1 MSKKNHD
8 QFFIKKKNEREATLI
23 KTKKRACLGLEKKK
37 NKQNKTKTKMLPK
50 TKHKQKV
57 TLCPRQKE

>member
-8 QFFIKKKNEREATLI
+8 QFKRKKFEREATLI

-37 NKQNKTKTKMLPK
+37 KKTNKTKQ
-50 TKHKQKV
+50 KQKR
-57 TLCPRQKE
+57 CPKQNINKR

>member
-37 NKQNKTKTKMLPK
+37 KKNKKKQNKNKNVAQNKT
-50 TKHKQKV
+50 
-57 TLCPRQKE
+57 